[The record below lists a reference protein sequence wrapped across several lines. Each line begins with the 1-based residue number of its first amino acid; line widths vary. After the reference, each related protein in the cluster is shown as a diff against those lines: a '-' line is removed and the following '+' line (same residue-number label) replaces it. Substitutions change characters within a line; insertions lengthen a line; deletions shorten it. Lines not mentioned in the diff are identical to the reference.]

1 MSIEAP
7 RPTMSVEDLKRVKNS
22 VIGNP
27 VAKTTLSRDPLFMR
41 SLVECIDVASVG
53 GTVGNEIKVEAVHIV
68 ASLSYGS
75 ESALET
81 LLRLQ
86 TPRILIFALSQFT
99 PTDPLPL
106 RSAYARA
113 LRAIVASVAEIVGP
127 SEYGLRPETT
137 GPMQIETKEALGL
150 IFARLARSVITNHT
164 TTNHTNNLTNHT
176 PDNQIETLDILLP
189 LLLSPSPQ
197 LATPIVQ
204 LLASATRSLHHRTT
218 LASYLPPSERLAAN
232 AAKSKK
238 RGWEKIASPTS
249 PSAALP
255 ATSPIIGRSTSGGGG
270 GGAGGAGGGNGG
282 GWVVRVL
289 VGLLARSKDV
299 KLQEAA
305 LLALVALAKENAGV
319 AVPLARGMVYQ
330 PDLFGPPLALIH
342 TLMRSRNVDVQLAA
356 CLCATHILRATHASS
371 HAASTTHVFDYA
383 QTTYAQVPLDD
394 ACVRAVLNM
403 VNRVVVEGGG
413 EAVERR
419 VRGCYILYHLT
430 TDDRALCQF
439 AYDRM
444 CLDTLAGV
452 VKTITPVE
460 PKEGWD
466 ESESEGVVRLREASL
481 TAIAT
486 LGLFNEQ
493 IRRAITDVHGLL
505 PYIMTALRQGIPPD
519 ELTSTDD
526 SLSASS
532 SSSKVTRARRLS
544 GGSGTATPIAS
555 SSSRPL
561 SDIPDIPKSAST
573 SFGER
578 KGAATNAAG
587 VRYAGCQCVRVLAR
601 GVSVLRTTIVDS
613 GLGMEVFGIVMRGAR
628 VLEEGGGAK
637 RRRGVGGGDRVDGGD
652 GDEEDGGEVDGDG
665 EDGGEGVEMEGEEV
679 EDRRV
684 LNAALAAVCNIVMEF
699 SPLRPIYLRKG
710 LMPRLVQILNRS
722 SDSSLRLNALW
733 AVKNSLNRTTSETKR
748 DMMSDLGWNRLFELL
763 HDPDLTIQE
772 QAYGIIRNLSSDED
786 GMEMVFQEMGQDA
799 VLDSITEA
807 ISLEHPAYPTTP
819 VSPTSSSTSP
829 ATPPHLPAPS
839 LADRTPTLIQA
850 LWALANLC
858 SGPST
863 LTSSVLQKPQLL
875 LNLRT
880 CLAECGSEV
889 RKPAVQCVLVLA
901 QEHPRRRRALV
912 DAGVVGTLRRLC
924 EWGPTVVGAA
934 SSSSTYG
941 GAGYPG
947 VIGRTPSGGA
957 ATSHGAVVPIPGTG
971 TTVADLYAQ
980 AHAQHQAHTH
990 PQRPSYANYRAQ
1002 SATATTTAG
1011 SGSSSIAGAGAGV
1024 SASVPTTAS
1033 IPPYSAYMPPGSM
1046 STSAV
1051 SASIDGNPGTY
1062 AAYAAQQAQQAQ
1074 QQAQQAQQ
1082 QAQQMQAL
1090 AAMGYGAYV
1099 SPYASGP
1106 QFAYPS
1112 PHPSY
1117 YQTTGPGLYHA
1128 YPSGPGVHTAHYPH
1142 PIHPPTHAHHAHSGV
1157 IGGAVSGGATAGAG
1171 VGASMDM
1178 DKEVYERARMAL
1190 DWLEHGDGSGS

>member
-7 RPTMSVEDLKRVKNS
+7 PATLSVQDLKRVKNS

-27 VAKTTLSRDPLFMR
+27 IAKSALSRDAAFMR
-41 SLVECIDVASVG
+41 SLVECVDVASVAG
-53 GTVGNEIKVEAVHIV
+53 SVGNEIRVEAAHIV

-113 LRAIVASVAEIVGP
+113 LRAIVASVAEILGP

-137 GPMQIETKEALGL
+137 GPMQIETKEALSL
-150 IFARLARSVITNHT
+150 IFA
-164 TTNHTNNLTNHT
+164 
-176 PDNQIETLDILLP
+176 IETLDILLP

-218 LASYLPPSERLAAN
+218 LSSYLPPSERLAAN

-249 PSAALP
+249 PSASLP
-255 ATSPIIGRSTSGGGG
+255 
-270 GGAGGAGGGNGG
+270 GAR
-282 GWVVRVL
+282 WVVRVL
-289 VGLLARSKDV
+289 VGLLARTKDV

-305 LLALVALAKENAGV
+305 LLGLVALAKENAGV

-383 QTTYAQVPLDD
+383 QTTYAQV
-394 ACVRAVLNM
+394 
-403 VNRVVVEGGG
+403 NRVVVEGGG

-452 VKTITPVE
+452 VKAITPVE

-493 IRRAITDVHGLL
+493 IRRAITD
-505 PYIMTALRQGIPPD
+505 
-519 ELTSTDD
+519 
-526 SLSASS
+526 
-532 SSSKVTRARRLS
+532 
-544 GGSGTATPIAS
+544 
-555 SSSRPL
+555 
-561 SDIPDIPKSAST
+561 
-573 SFGER
+573 R

-628 VLEEGGGAK
+628 
-637 RRRGVGGGDRVDGGD
+637 
-652 GDEEDGGEVDGDG
+652 
-665 EDGGEGVEMEGEEV
+665 
-679 EDRRV
+679 DRRV

-799 VLDSITEA
+799 VLDT
-807 ISLEHPAYPTTP
+807 
-819 VSPTSSSTSP
+819 
-829 ATPPHLPAPS
+829 PS

-924 EWGPTVVGAA
+924 EWGPTVLCREV
-934 SSSSTYG
+934 
-941 GAGYPG
+941 
-947 VIGRTPSGGA
+947 RR
-957 ATSHGAVVPIPGTG
+957 
-971 TTVADLYAQ
+971 L
-980 AHAQHQAHTH
+980 
-990 PQRPSYANYRAQ
+990 
-1002 SATATTTAG
+1002 
-1011 SGSSSIAGAGAGV
+1011 
-1024 SASVPTTAS
+1024 
-1033 IPPYSAYMPPGSM
+1033 
-1046 STSAV
+1046 
-1051 SASIDGNPGTY
+1051 
-1062 AAYAAQQAQQAQ
+1062 
-1074 QQAQQAQQ
+1074 
-1082 QAQQMQAL
+1082 
-1090 AAMGYGAYV
+1090 
-1099 SPYASGP
+1099 
-1106 QFAYPS
+1106 
-1112 PHPSY
+1112 
-1117 YQTTGPGLYHA
+1117 
-1128 YPSGPGVHTAHYPH
+1128 
-1142 PIHPPTHAHHAHSGV
+1142 
-1157 IGGAVSGGATAGAG
+1157 GAG